1 MLARITRRPARS
13 AHKGAIMLF
22 FVGVGRSRVIGAV
35 HLIGKMESL
44 DGLMVY
50 ELLELVGR
58 GNATEVFKAM
68 HKETKQ

>member
-1 MLARITRRPARS
+1 
-13 AHKGAIMLF
+13 MLF

>member
-1 MLARITRRPARS
+1 MLARITRRPASS
-13 AHKGAIMLF
+13 AHKGAIILYIIM
-22 FVGVGRSRVIGAV
+22 GRGQFIGGAP
-35 HLIGKMESL
+35 LIGKMESL

-50 ELLELVGR
+50 ELLELIGR